1 MAEKIV
7 GAMRYATNNTPAV
20 PAMIVG
26 SADEM
31 VSTAEEA
38 MGLAF
43 SMTFVVCWAAPA
55 TVYEQKCI
63 FASIISQELNAKIS
77 CKMYIIK
84 RIT

>member
-43 SMTFVVCWAAPA
+43 SMTFVVC
-55 TVYEQKCI
+55 
-63 FASIISQELNAKIS
+63 
-77 CKMYIIK
+77 
-84 RIT
+84 